1 MRLPQ
6 VNSFDTGIGRQRAP
20 IRWRTDL
27 AATGRAARPA
37 DLMQRQFGPSA
48 HNRLWVAD
56 STSVST
62 WRGRYDKL
70 KLNTGKHLSHLPNRP
85 YPKHTPV
92 FPSRDEV
99 VEHLDRH
106 AREDGIE
113 LRLNTELAESIDDR
127 TAGVCEP
134 RAVSSIPA
142 RW

>member
-1 MRLPQ
+1 MAEQRVVVVGAGPAGLSVALSLRDRGMRPLVIDRANQ
-6 VNSFDTGIGRQRAP
+6 VGS
-20 IRWRTDL
+20 
-27 AATGRAARPA
+27 
-37 DLMQRQFGPSA
+37 S
-48 HNRLWVAD
+48 
-56 STSVST
+56 

-92 FPSRDEV
+92 FPSRDQV